1 MTLLKHFSMAGR
13 VALACGIVGACV
25 AGLVF
30 ALAPRWPPLA
40 VGLIAAAVLVVL
52 SLYVGRLLV
61 RPWSQSAQALADSLS
76 SLRDRDFSMSIAAIT
91 RDELGAAVRA
101 YNELGERLRTER
113 LNLYQ
118 RELLLDTVIQ
128 ATPLALVLTNAN
140 GAVVYSNLAARNLF
154 RGGRRFEGESF
165 AQILADAPTAL
176 GEAIERDI
184 DCLVT
189 LDWLGEPQVFHVS
202 QRRFALNAQPHR
214 LLLLKQLTREINS
227 QELATWKKVI
237 RVIAHELNNSLA
249 PIASLA
255 HSGKLLASSLEGAQA
270 LDRVFDT
277 IGERAQ
283 HLAGFVDGYARF
295 AKLPKPRAVAVTWS
309 DFLAR
314 VAAVAP
320 FQLQAAPPVTTGY
333 FDPAQIEQVLINLLR
348 NAAESGSPANDIEV
362 RVQEVRGGVMVEVLD
377 RGSGFSSSALDQA
390 LLPFFST
397 KATGTGLGLTLCRE
411 IVEAHLGHIRLA
423 NRDGGGAAVTIFLP
437 TAPT

>member
-1 MTLLKHFSMAGR
+1 MTLMKNFSMAGR
-13 VALACGIVGACV
+13 IALACGLVGVLVAGITWMLVPRLPWVVVSVIVGAV
-25 AGLVF
+25 IL
-30 ALAPRWPPLA
+30 L
-40 VGLIAAAVLVVL
+40 L
-52 SLYVGRLLV
+52 SLYVARV
-61 RPWSQSAQALADSLS
+61 TARPWSRSAQALADSLS

-91 RDELGAAVRA
+91 GDELGAAVRA

-154 RGGRRFEGESF
+154 RAGRRFEGESF
-165 AQILADAPTAL
+165 PQILAAAPPAL
-176 GEAIERDI
+176 GEAIERAI

-202 QRRFALNAQPHR
+202 QRSFALNAQQHR

-255 HSGKLLASSLEGAQA
+255 HSGKLLAANLEGAHV

-277 IGERAQ
+277 ISERAQ

-295 AKLPKPRAVAVTWS
+295 AKLPKPRPAPVAWPEL
-309 DFLAR
+309 LAR
-314 VAAVAP
+314 VGAVAT
-320 FQLQAAPPVTTGY
+320 FTLRGEAPRALAY
-333 FDPAQIEQVLINLLR
+333 FDPAQIEQVLINLVR
-348 NAAESGSPANDIEV
+348 NAAESGSPPGEISVEV
-362 RVQEVRGGVMVEVLD
+362 HDVRDGAVVEVLD
-377 RGSGFSSSALDQA
+377 RGSGFSSAALDQA

-411 IVEAHLGHIRLA
+411 IIEAHGGYLRLA
-423 NRDGGGAAVTIFLP
+423 NRDGGGAAVTVFLP
-437 TAPT
+437 AAPT